1 MALLPWFDFPGVEL
15 ITFSI
20 GAVPLSSI
28 IGVNVRRH
36 YGLNILAI
44 HRNGRFLVSPAPDLL
59 FEAEDT
65 LLVMGEKND
74 IERLEA

>member
-28 IGVNVRRH
+28 IGVNN
-36 YGLNILAI
+36 Y
-44 HRNGRFLVSPAPDLL
+44 RFLSNYRQGK
-59 FEAEDT
+59 
-65 LLVMGEKND
+65 GE
-74 IERLEA
+74 